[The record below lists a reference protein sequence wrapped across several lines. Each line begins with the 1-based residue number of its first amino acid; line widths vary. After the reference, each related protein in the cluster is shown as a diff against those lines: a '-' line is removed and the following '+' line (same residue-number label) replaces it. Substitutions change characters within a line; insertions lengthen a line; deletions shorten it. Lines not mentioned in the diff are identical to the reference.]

1 MDVLCWI
8 RLATLVSNFAY
19 KRDNQIV
26 SVCKSQ
32 MKSCV
37 ISAVIFIHSKINVN
51 VLRKKCNFTKGVSC
65 KCYNRCLLWTWFTR
79 KCLPKHAFGGSSGF
93 VLGDL
98 NADCRYIAT
107 HRKRHA
113 KKCHAQN
120 ATVYALTFM
129 QVFEWMLLPRSW
141 NSTAS
146 LCIVVNRFLRGHHH
160 NSQLLC
166 LWPVYYRYVLKLTTI
181 CSL

>member
-1 MDVLCWI
+1 MPRKQAMCTGLT
-8 RLATLVSNFAY
+8 ATWSARSMYLGGSGSHEEWHVSTPACY
-19 KRDNQIV
+19 L
-26 SVCKSQ
+26 SHG
-32 MKSCV
+32 
-37 ISAVIFIHSKINVN
+37 SACEA
-51 VLRKKCNFTKGVSC
+51 R
-65 KCYNRCLLWTWFTR
+65 RCLLWTWFTR

-93 VLGDL
+93 ILGDL